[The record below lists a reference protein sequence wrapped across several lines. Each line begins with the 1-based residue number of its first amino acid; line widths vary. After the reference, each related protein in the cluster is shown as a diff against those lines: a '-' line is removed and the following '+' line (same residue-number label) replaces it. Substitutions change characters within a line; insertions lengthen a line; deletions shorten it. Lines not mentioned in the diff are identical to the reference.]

1 MAAFAPFDRMAI
13 RVAGR
18 SPVASLPMSG
28 SPERDAAFERW
39 VVPHLETLY
48 RVGLAITGNHAE
60 AEDLVQD
67 SLIRAYRG
75 LDGFDGA
82 NPRGWLLTILRNT
95 HLNRHRRR
103 RPGLLADPD
112 SIDRYAAAGP
122 GADDEALTA
131 VFDARVEQ
139 ALATL
144 PAPQRTV
151 IELVDVDGLSYREA
165 AEVLDVAVGTVMS
178 RLHRGRRRIRRRLG
192 EVGLPGRGLEREEG
206 T

>member
-1 MAAFAPFDRMAI
+1 MEAMPAS
-13 RVAGR
+13 GR
-18 SPVASLPMSG
+18 SPVASLAMGG

-39 VVPHLETLY
+39 VLPHTATLY
-48 RVGLAITGNHAE
+48 RVGLAITGNRAE

-75 LDGFDGA
+75 LGGFDGS

-103 RPGLLADPD
+103 RPGLLTDPNSVD
-112 SIDRYAAAGP
+112 HFAAAAP
-122 GADDEALTA
+122 GADDEALTD
-131 VFDARVEQ
+131 VFDAEVES

-144 PAPQRTV
+144 PEPQRKV

-165 AEVLDVAVGTVMS
+165 AEVLDVAIGTVMS
-178 RLHRGRRRIRRRLG
+178 RLHRGRRRIRRRLSG
-192 EVGLPGRGLEREEG
+192 AAVPGARAVGGGG
-206 T
+206 K

>member
-1 MAAFAPFDRMAI
+1 MAELGRTAI
-13 RVAGR
+13 PVGGR
-18 SPVASLPMSG
+18 RPVASPAMSG

-48 RVGLAITGNHAE
+48 RVGVAITGDHAE

-75 LDGFDGA
+75 LGTFDGA

-112 SIDRYAAAGP
+112 SIDRYADCGA
-122 GADDEALTA
+122 GADDEVLTA
-131 VFDARVEQ
+131 VFDARVEH
-139 ALATL
+139 ALSTL
-144 PAPQRTV
+144 PEAQRTV

-165 AEVLDVAVGTVMS
+165 AASLDVAVGTVMS
-178 RLHRGRRRIRRRLG
+178 RLHRGRRRIRRRLAG
-192 EVGLPGRGLEREEG
+192 AGLPGGKAAEG
-206 T
+206 GGG